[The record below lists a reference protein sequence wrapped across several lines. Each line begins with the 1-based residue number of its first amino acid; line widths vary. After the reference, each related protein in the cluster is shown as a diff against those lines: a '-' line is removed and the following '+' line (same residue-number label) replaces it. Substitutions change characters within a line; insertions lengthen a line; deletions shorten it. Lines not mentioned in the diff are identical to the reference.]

1 MNGLPYYKSY
11 PRDFIEG
18 TIGMDFELKAAYR
31 LVLDLIYMQGGN
43 LPDDA
48 RYISGLLGCTMK
60 KWKSLR
66 TALIAAGKLYV
77 SGEFLGNNRADKE
90 LETLSKF
97 QENQREKASKPRKNK
112 DLQEA
117 TAEPARVKSEP
128 EPDKYSVDKS
138 TDAEASIDPE
148 KVMFDSGRKL
158 LVAAGITPAKAG
170 SLLGKWRKDHGTEA
184 VISALGRAQRE
195 GAIDPVAFIEGC
207 FRFRAKATTPA
218 DGEVRMFGGVR
229 KVYHSFSG
237 WAVEHA

>member
-31 LVLDLIYMQGGN
+31 LVLDLIYMQGGK

-60 KWKSLR
+60 KWNGLR
-66 TALIAAGKLYV
+66 AALIEAGKLYV
-77 SGEFLGNNRADKE
+77 SGEFLGNYRADKE
-90 LETLSKF
+90 LETLGKF
-97 QENQREKASKPRKNK
+97 QDNQREKASKPRKNK
-112 DLQEA
+112 GLGKA
-117 TAEPARVKSEP
+117 AAEPARVKP
-128 EPDKYSVDKS
+128 EPDTDTLDDKS
-138 TDAEASIDPE
+138 SNAATAPIDPE

-158 LVAAGITPAKAG
+158 LADAGLSSAKAG

-184 VISALGRAQRE
+184 VIAALGRAQRE

-207 FRFRAKATTPA
+207 FRFKAKAEKPA
-218 DGEVRMFGGVR
+218 DGEVRDFGGVR
-229 KVYHSFSG
+229 KVYSAFDG
-237 WAVEHA
+237 WRTIHA